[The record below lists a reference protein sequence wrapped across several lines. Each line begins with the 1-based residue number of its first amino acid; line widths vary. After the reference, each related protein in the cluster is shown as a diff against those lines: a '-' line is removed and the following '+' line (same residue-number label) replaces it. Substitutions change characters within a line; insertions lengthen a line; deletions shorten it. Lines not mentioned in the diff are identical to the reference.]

1 MRKDV
6 NGDLEQNSIYLASSI
21 IVAVSVRRWLNLPG
35 KITQENHSGKF
46 NSELKYCLLINES
59 SSVLVERWQSELGNP
74 PIQTALM
81 YHTSCGP
88 QQIPL
93 TILGSLT
100 HCRSDDEEPA
110 EIVDR

>member
-59 SSVLVERWQSELGNP
+59 SSVLGAAAKRTRQSANSDGDNVPHELWAATDP
-74 PIQTALM
+74 
-81 YHTSCGP
+81 
-88 QQIPL
+88 
-93 TILGSLT
+93 
-100 HCRSDDEEPA
+100 
-110 EIVDR
+110 